1 VRRPGGRE
9 GAAGLVR
16 EEEREGGFIGRR
28 GRGTGAVERL
38 EKKVGEGNEQAKGTM
53 AIRSPGMGRRKR
65 PRGRRSVLPPQ
76 RGRGAGGDGRELGWD
91 GGGRGS
97 WFRAVR
103 RVSSASG
110 GMPRSLP
117 NQISS
122 ARGTLELIEQRR
134 RGGEMRKRGEGCEA
148 VSRGIGC

>member
-65 PRGRRSVLPPQ
+65 PRGAKKRTTAAEREGGR
-76 RGRGAGGDGRELGWD
+76 RGRKRARMGWWRTGELVSEGSAGVFGKRGVASVSPKPNQQRKGDAGTYRAAAERRGD
-91 GGGRGS
+91 AEKGRG
-97 WFRAVR
+97 V
-103 RVSSASG
+103 
-110 GMPRSLP
+110 
-117 NQISS
+117 
-122 ARGTLELIEQRR
+122 
-134 RGGEMRKRGEGCEA
+134 
-148 VSRGIGC
+148 